1 MDTLNYRKAIPAD
14 AEAVREVLMHSY
26 GQFERVLTPEHWG
39 RMEQSMSNETVLQ
52 ELMEISVTFICE
64 EGGRLAGAVFLVP
77 SGHPTPTC
85 PAEWANVRRLGVH
98 PDFRGRGIGRRL
110 TALCI
115 EEARKQGEQVLG
127 LHTSTIMPDARH
139 IYEGL
144 GFVLERE
151 LEPLLGQQYWLYR
164 LNLIG

>member
-1 MDTLNYRKAIPAD
+1 MDTLNYRKATKAD
-14 AEAVREVLMHSY
+14 AAAIKALLMYSY
-26 GQFERVLTPEHWG
+26 GQFATVLAPEHWK
-39 RMEQSMSNETVLQ
+39 RMEQSMEDDGVLQ
-52 ELMEISVTFICE
+52 ALMDISVTFVCE
-64 EGGRLAGAVFLVP
+64 AGDVLAGAVFLVP

-85 PAEWANVRRLGVH
+85 PAEWANVRRLGVS

-110 TALCI
+110 TELCI
-115 EEARKQGEQVLG
+115 AEARQQGEQVLG

-144 GFVLERE
+144 GFILERE

-164 LNLIG
+164 LDLPQ

>member
-1 MDTLNYRKAIPAD
+1 MEDDGILQALMD
-14 AEAVREVLMHSY
+14 
-26 GQFERVLTPEHWG
+26 
-39 RMEQSMSNETVLQ
+39 
-52 ELMEISVTFICE
+52 ISVTFVCE
-64 EGGRLAGAVFLVP
+64 AGHELAGAVFLVP

-85 PAEWANVRRLGVH
+85 PAEWANVRRLGVS

-110 TALCI
+110 TELCI
-115 EEARKQGEQVLG
+115 AEARQQGEQVLG

-144 GFVLERE
+144 GFILERE

-164 LNLIG
+164 LDLPQ